1 MAWTALVLLSAC
13 LVQAEPWHGHPEV
26 LYAEMNKQCDEFPQ
40 LLPEA
45 IRLVTAEDFPTAPQ
59 VAEWEKLLA
68 KAKKERLLQVLK
80 AKYHNQ
86 QRIDDLVWLREAL
99 KDYPSTFINAGYTG
113 LQCHEYHV
121 SPAKAAAAFDKCL
134 WEVTYR
140 GRSLHANA
148 TKEQVV
154 RIIRHQE
161 SFP

>member
-13 LVQAEPWHGHPEV
+13 LVQAEPWHGRTEV
-26 LYAEMNKQCDEFPQ
+26 LYAEMDKQCDEFSQ

-45 IRLVTAEDFPTAPQ
+45 IRMVSEPDFPTVQ
-59 VAEWEKLLA
+59 HVATWEQLLA
-68 KAKKERLLQVLK
+68 KAKKDRLLQVLK
-80 AKYHNQ
+80 AKQRDQ
-86 QRIDDLVWLREAL
+86 QRVDDLTWMREAL
-99 KDYPSTFINAGYTG
+99 KDYPSTFINNGYVG

-121 SPAKAAAAFDKCL
+121 GLAKAATAFDKCL
-134 WEVTYR
+134 WEVTFR